1 MNTYKQQSKKPKPQ
15 PADQVVER
23 FKKSMKELGYDVT
36 VEFCTS
42 PYAPAVSIEV
52 WRKRREEAA

>member
-1 MNTYKQQSKKPKPQ
+1 MNTYAKQSRKPKPQ
-15 PADQVVER
+15 PPDQVVER

-36 VEFCTS
+36 VDYRTS